1 LEYRIIAGDGGKSVV
16 ECSGRLTFSNSTAFM
31 RITEELKAADGKSW
45 VLDLS
50 RLEFIDS
57 AGLGML
63 LMARDVLGD
72 HKGRLTLKGA
82 QGQVAK
88 ALNLARFDELIQVEP

>member
-1 LEYRIIAGDGGKSVV
+1 MEYRIYQGDAGKSVI

-31 RITEELKAADGKSW
+31 RITEELKASEGKSW
-45 VLDLS
+45 VLELS

-63 LMARDVLGD
+63 LMARDVLGE

-82 QGQVAK
+82 QGQVSK

>member
-1 LEYRIIAGDGGKSVV
+1 LEYRIYAGEGDKSVV

-31 RITEELKAADGKSW
+31 RITEELKAAEGKSW

-63 LMARDVLGD
+63 LMARDILGD

-82 QGQVAK
+82 QGQVSK
-88 ALNLARFDELIQVEP
+88 ALNLARFDELIQIEA

>member
-1 LEYRIIAGDGGKSVV
+1 MEYRIIAGEAGKSVV

-31 RITEELKAADGKSW
+31 HITEELKAAEGVSW
-45 VLDLS
+45 VLDLTH
-50 RLEFIDS
+50 LEFIDS

>member
-1 LEYRIIAGDGGKSVV
+1 MEYRIYAGEGGKSVI
-16 ECSGRLTFSNSTAFM
+16 ECSGRLTFTNSSAFM
-31 RITEELKAADGKSW
+31 RITEELRAADGKSW

-63 LMARDVLGD
+63 LMARDILGD
-72 HKGRLTLKGA
+72 HKGRLTLKAA

-88 ALNLARFDELIQVEP
+88 ALSLARFDELIQIEA